1 MAGEEQVGAAGRGRH
16 QAQQPRPLG
25 DLERLVM
32 EQLWATS
39 DALTVRE
46 VHERLAGTRE
56 LAYTTVMTVLD
67 RLAKKKLTERER
79 DGKAWRYRA
88 AAPREELAADLMRDA
103 LDRAGD
109 RREALVRF
117 VGQVTDEEAALLRE
131 ALSRLENDGQLEND
145 GDASGRQKD
154 GRG

>member
-1 MAGEEQVGAAGRGRH
+1 M
-16 QAQQPRPLG
+16 
-25 DLERLVM
+25 ERL
-32 EQLWATS
+32 WAAPE
-39 DALTVRE
+39 ALTVRE
-46 VHERLAGTRE
+46 VREQLARTRE

-88 AAPREELAADLMRDA
+88 AAPREEMAAGLMRDA

-117 VGQVTDEEAALLRE
+117 VGQVSDEEAALLRE
-131 ALSRLENDGQLEND
+131 ALAQLDGKEPA
-145 GDASGRQKD
+145 G
-154 GRG
+154 

>member
-1 MAGEEQVGAAGRGRH
+1 
-16 QAQQPRPLG
+16 
-25 DLERLVM
+25 M
-32 EQLWATS
+32 EQLWSAE

-46 VHERLAGTRE
+46 VHERLVGTRE

-67 RLAKKKLTERER
+67 RLAKKHLTERER

-103 LDRAGD
+103 LDRSGD

-117 VGQVTDEEAALLRE
+117 VGQVTEEEAALLRD
-131 ALSRLENDGQLEND
+131 ALTRLEAREE
-145 GDASGRQKD
+145 
-154 GRG
+154 

>member
-1 MAGEEQVGAAGRGRH
+1 MATDART
-16 QAQQPRPLG
+16 PRPLG

-32 EQLWATS
+32 EQLWAA
-39 DALTVRE
+39 DGALTVRE
-46 VHERLAGTRE
+46 VHERLAGTRD

-79 DGKAWRYRA
+79 DGKAWRYKA
-88 AAPREELAADLMRDA
+88 AAPREEMAADLMRDA

-117 VGQVTDEEAALLRE
+117 VGQVSDEEAALLRD
-131 ALSRLENDGQLEND
+131 ALARLEAREG
-145 GDASGRQKD
+145 
-154 GRG
+154 

>member
-1 MAGEEQVGAAGRGRH
+1 MASEEKA
-16 QAQQPRPLG
+16 PRPLG

-32 EQLWATS
+32 ERLWAAPT
-39 DALTVRE
+39 ALTVRE
-46 VHERLAGTRE
+46 VHEQLADTRE

-88 AAPREELAADLMRDA
+88 ASPREELAADLMRDA

-117 VGQVTDEEAALLRE
+117 VGQVSDEEAALLRE
-131 ALSRLENDGQLEND
+131 ALGRLEDNAESEERAG
-145 GDASGRQKD
+145 
-154 GRG
+154 

>member
-1 MAGEEQVGAAGRGRH
+1 MSADEKA
-16 QAQQPRPLG
+16 PRPLG

-32 EQLWATS
+32 EQLWAA
-39 DALTVRE
+39 DGALTVRE
-46 VHERLAGTRE
+46 VHDQLSGTRE

-67 RLAKKKLTERER
+67 RLAKKRLTERER

-117 VGQVTDEEAALLRE
+117 VGQVSDEEASLLRD
-131 ALSRLENDGQLEND
+131 ALARLEAREG
-145 GDASGRQKD
+145 
-154 GRG
+154 

>member
-1 MAGEEQVGAAGRGRH
+1 VASDDKA
-16 QAQQPRPLG
+16 PRPLG

-32 EQLWATS
+32 EQLWAAPA
-39 DALTVRE
+39 ALTVRE

-117 VGQVTDEEAALLRE
+117 VGQVSDEEAALLRD
-131 ALSRLENDGQLEND
+131 ALSRLDSQARTG
-145 GDASGRQKD
+145 
-154 GRG
+154 

>member
-1 MAGEEQVGAAGRGRH
+1 MATDART
-16 QAQQPRPLG
+16 PRPLG

-32 EQLWATS
+32 EQLWAAD

-46 VHERLAGTRE
+46 VHERLAGTRD

-67 RLAKKKLTERER
+67 RLAKKHLTERER
-79 DGKAWRYRA
+79 DGKAWRYKA
-88 AAPREELAADLMRDA
+88 AAPREEMAADLMRDA

-117 VGQVTDEEAALLRE
+117 VGQVSDEEAALLRD
-131 ALSRLENDGQLEND
+131 ALARLEAREG
-145 GDASGRQKD
+145 
-154 GRG
+154 